1 MVPLPGRARM
11 TRVLIALGCLAATA
25 SAASAATTIEVCNKG
40 SATVLVASCK
50 VSSSGSDTVEAWLH
64 IDAGAC
70 RDVHRELVL
79 NGAFVLPQGAT
90 VNLAFLRVTRSG
102 TLVPYLRSFGY
113 DPDGT
118 RGKPRVLCV
127 PYADGVGDATRSS
140 PVSVRAAQGVSQG
153 SAR

>member
-79 NGAFVLPQGAT
+79 NGAFVLPQGAA
-90 VNLAFLRVTRSG
+90 LAAKCADPNYDTTMAQTRQAH
-102 TLVPYLRSFGY
+102 REA
-113 DPDGT
+113 
-118 RGKPRVLCV
+118 CE
-127 PYADGVGDATRSS
+127 ADGGADR
-140 PVSVRAAQGVSQG
+140 RGLWH
-153 SAR
+153 R